1 MSVIENSVILE
12 PEVRIPFF
20 ILLHMLGQN
29 ENDLLFLKEKLPKN
43 SLILSIRA
51 PRDWLGDDSYSW
63 FDITGSY
70 LENWSKIDDIQ
81 MCSDY
86 IKSIIDSTIQK
97 YPLLDDPIFIGVS
110 QGAVVSLYM
119 CVENKIKCKAV
130 VSLLGF
136 YEFRL
141 DTGQNIDTPILMIN
155 SNVDDII
162 PPDWVEKSHSH
173 LKMKCEKVTG
183 IFLNSDH
190 CLNNEMVDLSICWI
204 KNLIEYV

>member
-1 MSVIENSVILE
+1 MNVIENSVILE

-20 ILLHMLGQN
+20 VLLHMVGQN

-51 PRDWLGDDSYSW
+51 PRDWVGKDAYSW
-63 FDITGSY
+63 FDIIGIY
-70 LENWSKIDDIQ
+70 LENWSKIDDIE

-110 QGAVVSLYM
+110 QGAVVALYA

-141 DTGQNIDTPILMIN
+141 DTGQNIDTPILMMN
-155 SNVDDII
+155 SNNDPII
-162 PPDWVEKSHSH
+162 PMDWVEKSHSH
-173 LKMKCEKVTG
+173 LKMKGEKLTG
-183 IFLNSDH
+183 VFLNSGH
-190 CLNNEMVDLSICWI
+190 ELGNEMIDLSISWI
-204 KNLIEYV
+204 KNLI